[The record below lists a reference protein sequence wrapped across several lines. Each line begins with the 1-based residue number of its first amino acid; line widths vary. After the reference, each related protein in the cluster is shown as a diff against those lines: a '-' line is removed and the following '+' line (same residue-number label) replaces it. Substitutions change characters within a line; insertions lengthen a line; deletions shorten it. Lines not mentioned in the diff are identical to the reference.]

1 MILLKFASQAWSISV
16 DHECTL
22 CESEEINALEL
33 MMKTLDT
40 KNIKRVELL
49 SVSIVILSSHNCSY
63 FRNSLRVTSKMFN
76 LETRK
81 I

>member
-1 MILLKFASQAWSISV
+1 MILLEFASQAWSISV
-16 DHECTL
+16 DLECTL
-22 CESEEINALEL
+22 CESEEIDALEL
-33 MMKTLDT
+33 MKTFDT

>member
-16 DHECTL
+16 DLECTL

-33 MMKTLDT
+33 MKILDT

>member
-16 DHECTL
+16 DLECTL
-22 CESEEINALEL
+22 CESEEIDALEL
-33 MMKTLDT
+33 MKTLDT